1 MTLKIVC
8 LKFYLATKLDQLEM
22 RYLAFHDY
30 SNLHFLLPKVR
41 MEDQVTFASE
51 KTEGQ
56 YIHTSGRTYRHVG
69 IVLHENKL
77 EFINQWINNF
87 SVVMFLP
94 AMKSMLLLPSQDT
107 LLSLIIVQCPM
118 NKSQ

>member
-8 LKFYLATKLDQLEM
+8 LKFYLATKSDQLEM
-22 RYLAFHDY
+22 RYLAFRDY
-30 SNLHFLLPKVR
+30 NNLHFLLPKVR

-69 IVLHENKL
+69 IALHENKL
-77 EFINQWINNF
+77 EFINQWINF

-94 AMKSMLLLPSQDT
+94 AMKSMLLLLSQGT

-118 NKSQ
+118 NKSR